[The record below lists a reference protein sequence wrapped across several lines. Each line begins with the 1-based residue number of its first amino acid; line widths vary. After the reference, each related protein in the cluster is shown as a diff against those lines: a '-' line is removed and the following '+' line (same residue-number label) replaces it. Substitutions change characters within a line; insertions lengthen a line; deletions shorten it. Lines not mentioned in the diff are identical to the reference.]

1 MASKCSVCKVELV
14 SAAAAG
20 KMKCPKCGKVF
31 VLKSTPKPGEKTSPT
46 PPVMPRVEKPKEA
59 ESVSAAPKP
68 ATRAPRPAAAT
79 GAPVTPVTPEG
90 VAADIKAFDNDFK
103 RVMAEVGKMI
113 VGMQD
118 VVEKVAIAM
127 IAGGN
132 VLLEG
137 VPGLGK
143 TQLVKVLSQALQ
155 IDFRRVQFTPDL
167 MPADIVGTNMVTED
181 SSGRRTL
188 QFQRGP
194 IFTHLLLADEINRA
208 TPRTQSALLEA
219 MEEHS
224 VTVGGTTFKLEEP
237 FFVLATQNPVEQAG
251 TYPLPAAQLDKFMF
265 KMVVPYPTFDEL
277 DEVIERTTTSAPPE
291 IERVTSR
298 DEILRMR
305 QLVRRVP
312 VAAHVES
319 YAARIVL
326 ATDPT
331 SKYATDM
338 VRKYVRHGS
347 SPRGVLALILGG
359 KIRALLDGRFS
370 LSCADIQNIAP
381 GALRHRLAVNFDGE
395 SDGVDRRGPAEEC
408 ARVRGRSP
416 LRLILKAFLRP
427 PDRMETNHEQAQ
439 QDADR
444 RIPAHVQRATTRDG
458 QSHRRLQRHH
468 PRHAGVLFHRR
479 QSADREQPGPGQNAA
494 REDAGARDRS
504 QVLAHPVYA
513 RPDAGRYPWNEH
525 RDRRRRWKT
534 LLRIPEGTGLHA
546 VAARRRNQ
554 SRHAQDAVGVARGH
568 AGTARNGRRQDIRPR
583 KTVLCRRHPESTGY
597 GRHLFDA

>member
-14 SAAAAG
+14 SVAAAG

-31 VLKSTPKPGEKTSPT
+31 VLKTAPKPGEKTSPT
-46 PPVMPRVEKPKEA
+46 PPGMPRVEKSKADEHTA
-59 ESVSAAPKP
+59 ENPKP
-68 ATRAPRPAAAT
+68 APIARPAAV
-79 GAPVTPVTPEG
+79 PVTSEA
-90 VAADIKAFDNDFK
+90 VAADIKAFDQDFK
-103 RVMAEVGKMI
+103 RVMTEVGKMI

-118 VVEKVAIAM
+118 VVEKVVIAM

-155 IDFRRVQFTPDL
+155 IEFRRVQFTPDL

-181 SSGRRTL
+181 STGRRTL

-251 TYPLPAAQLDKFMF
+251 TYTLPAAQLDKFMF
-265 KMVVPYPTFDEL
+265 KLIVPYPTFDEL

-312 VAAHVES
+312 VSAHVEN
-319 YAARIVL
+319 YAARLVL
-326 ATDPT
+326 ATDPH
-331 SKYATDM
+331 SKYATDL

-370 LSCADIQNIAP
+370 LSCGDIQNIAV
-381 GALRHRLAVNFDGE
+381 GALRHRLSINFDGE
-395 SDGVDRRGPAEEC
+395 SDG
-408 ARVRGRSP
+408 
-416 LRLILKAFLRP
+416 I
-427 PDRMETNHEQAQ
+427 
-439 QDADR
+439 
-444 RIPAHVQRATTRDG
+444 
-458 QSHRRLQRHH
+458 
-468 PRHAGVLFHRR
+468 
-479 QSADREQPGPGQNAA
+479 AA
-494 REDAGARDRS
+494 
-504 QVLAHPVYA
+504 
-513 RPDAGRYPWNEH
+513 
-525 RDRRRRWKT
+525 
-534 LLRIPEGTGLHA
+534 
-546 VAARRRNQ
+546 
-554 SRHAQDAVGVARGH
+554 DAVVQDLLKNVPEYEEEARS
-568 AGTARNGRRQDIRPR
+568 A
-583 KTVLCRRHPESTGY
+583 
-597 GRHLFDA
+597 